1 MLSENQKRK
10 ASLSV
15 LEKLRQ
21 QGAPGRGDRDGYSM
35 GDEESEL
42 NDMFARLDEE
52 GKVVSGGELSD
63 EGKASKE
70 KDKEKKRPPNL
81 IPSGVEAMKAAFRK
95 QK

>member
-21 QGAPGRGDRDGYSM
+21 QGAPSRDGYNM
-35 GDEESEL
+35 DEEGSDL